1 MKQYFYIDS
10 NNQQVG
16 PISEDALMGLM
27 KCGAISRQTLI
38 WTEGLEGWMPF
49 GEVFPESGEETSM
62 PALGV
67 ESSITETEV
76 PAEVMPR
83 VLPKLWSKYR
93 KHFIIGG
100 AVALI
105 AAFSFTAYFVS
116 DSGDSSSPVSATAK
130 KKRFKPRKISREK
143 AVKELRELGVIT
155 SELDIQSRVGSR
167 EMANACA
174 QGNINITELLLAGGI
189 NVAQMNEYD
198 VLLGAA
204 KNGHLE
210 IVKLLLAVP
219 GIDVNKECKDWYI
232 SEDDRSSTPL
242 ERAAENGHTEVVRL
256 LLAIPGIDV
265 NENYPLE
272 KAAKNGHAEVVKLLL
287 AAPGIEVNRGDS
299 LIKAVENKHTE
310 VVRLLLGAPGINVN
324 KGKPLWKAL
333 FHEHGEALLLLL
345 KAPGINVNEGIETE
359 DGYYRTIL
367 DIVAES
373 GNAELIKLVLAVP
386 GIDVNKGEALSKAV
400 EKGHVEV
407 VKLLL
412 AAPGIDVNAGDCL
425 SSAAR
430 NGHTEVVKMLLAAP
444 GIDVNLGRPIAGA
457 ARNGHVE
464 VVKLL
469 LAAPGIDVNK
479 IHSMLDRTILE
490 VAIEGGHTEVVE
502 LLRAAGAR

>member
-10 NNQQVG
+10 NKQQIG
-16 PISEDALMGLM
+16 PLAEDALMVLM
-27 KCGAISRQTLI
+27 RCGAIYRQTLI
-38 WTEGLEGWMPF
+38 WTEGLTDWMPF

-67 ESSITETEV
+67 EPSTTV
-76 PAEVMPR
+76 PEAPAASLPQEQ
-83 VLPKLWSKYR
+83 PKLWSKYR
-93 KHFIIGG
+93 KLFIIGG

-105 AAFSFTAYFVS
+105 ASFSFTAYFVS
-116 DSGDSSSPVSATAK
+116 DSGDSSYPVSATAK
-130 KKRFKPRKISREK
+130 KKRFKPRKISKEK
-143 AVKELRELGVIT
+143 AVKELRELGVIS
-155 SELDIQSRVGSR
+155 SELDIQSKVGSGA
-167 EMANACA
+167 MAKACA

-198 VLLGAA
+198 ALLGAA
-204 KNGHLE
+204 KNGHPE

-272 KAAKNGHAEVVKLLL
+272 KAAKNGHVEVVKLLL
-287 AAPGIEVNRGDS
+287 AAPGIEVNRGDP

-310 VVRLLLGAPGINVN
+310 VVRLLLAAPGIDVN
-324 KGKPLWKAL
+324 EGEPLWKAL

-345 KAPGINVNEGIETE
+345 KAPGIDVNEEIETE

-367 DIVAES
+367 DMVAES
-373 GNAELIKLVLAVP
+373 GNAELIKHVLAVP

-412 AAPGIDVNAGDCL
+412 AMPGIN
-425 SSAAR
+425 
-430 NGHTEVVKMLLAAP
+430 
-444 GIDVNLGRPIAGA
+444 
-457 ARNGHVE
+457 
-464 VVKLL
+464 
-469 LAAPGIDVNK
+469 VNK
-479 IHSMLDRTILE
+479 VDEYGYTPLE
-490 VAIEGGHTEVVE
+490 SARRAGYTEIVN
-502 LLRAAGAR
+502 LLRAAGARE